1 MSYHL
6 YSGDYYPPFPVAEIR
21 LGTPGKETILG
32 PLEALID
39 TGADATLIP
48 LVYLNQVNAEEVDQA
63 GMRSQWGERRVVS
76 IYSVALEVDNHHFS
90 VMWVV
95 GDELG
100 SEIVLGRNVLNR
112 LRLLLDG
119 PAGLVEVWE
128 TGGRPM

>member
-6 YSGDYYPPFPVAEIR
+6 YSSDYYPPFPVAEIR
-21 LGTPGKETILG
+21 LGAPGKEAFLG

-48 LVYLNQVNAEEVDQA
+48 LAYLNQVNAEEVDRA

-76 IYSVALEVDNHHFS
+76 IYSVTLEVDNHRFPA
-90 VMWVV
+90 MWVV

-100 SEIVLGRNVLNR
+100 NEIVLGRNVLNR

-128 TGGRPM
+128 AVEKIP